1 MVLYFTG
8 GQAGSCQSR
17 GEISLL
23 ILTNQGSIDR
33 RILCRSSN
41 FILKNVECFQIH
53 SALCTD
59 VSELKPNMELR
70 SFIRFCQLMKM
81 FVTFSGV
88 LIFNHTS
95 SHLLLR
101 FCGYSIVSMVVVY
114 VLCFTSLAIFWCG
127 FQRSLRA
134 SGTRERQQI
143 LQDLRSIE
151 TEKIPLIID
160 RFLEL
165 DRAGTQRVNHANK
178 VADCA
183 ADKQCVVCLDA
194 EACIQTFPCEHVVVC
209 GWCAW
214 QSLKIAFMQQSPH
227 RCVVCRTEIQD
238 FSGCLIKD
246 LVNLNWKDVKK
257 IIEEIKTG

>member
-1 MVLYFTG
+1 M
-8 GQAGSCQSR
+8 
-17 GEISLL
+17 
-23 ILTNQGSIDR
+23 
-33 RILCRSSN
+33 
-41 FILKNVECFQIH
+41 KNVEYFQIQ
-53 SALCTD
+53 SALSID

-70 SFIRFCQLMKM
+70 SFIRFCQFTKM

-88 LIFNHTS
+88 LLFNHTS

-101 FCGYSIVSMVVVY
+101 FCGYSIVSMVLAY
-114 VLCFTSLAIFWCG
+114 VLCFTSLVVFWCG
-127 FQRSLRA
+127 FQRSLKA

-165 DRAGTQRVNHANK
+165 DRAGTQKVNHADK
-178 VADCA
+178 IADCTT
-183 ADKQCVVCLDA
+183 DKRCVVCLDA

-257 IIEEIKTG
+257 IIEEIRTG

>member
-1 MVLYFTG
+1 
-8 GQAGSCQSR
+8 
-17 GEISLL
+17 
-23 ILTNQGSIDR
+23 
-33 RILCRSSN
+33 
-41 FILKNVECFQIH
+41 
-53 SALCTD
+53 
-59 VSELKPNMELR
+59 MELGK
-70 SFIRFCQLMKM
+70 FIRFCQFMKM
-81 FVTFSGV
+81 FVTFSG
-88 LIFNHTS
+88 LLLFNHTS

-101 FCGYSIVSMVVVY
+101 FFGYSIVSMVLVY
-114 VLCFTSLAIFWCG
+114 VLCFTSLLVFWCG
-127 FQRSLRA
+127 FQRSLKAR
-134 SGTRERQQI
+134 GTRERQQI

-151 TEKIPLIID
+151 TEKIALIID

-165 DRAGTQRVNHANK
+165 DKAGTKNVTHANK
-178 VADCA
+178 IADCT
-183 ADKQCVVCLDA
+183 ADKLCAVCLDA

-257 IIEEIKTG
+257 IIEEIRTG